1 MPPPP
6 AAKSPLHNIADRAA
20 GREWCRPHRPGQSKT
35 SATNRTNRSSRS
47 RSRTSPS
54 RTSGTSRSRGASVSS
69 ASELAKINP
78 YRAGRSCAGASRAG
92 VLMRANAHV
101 VAESDGRG
109 GTRLAVLRGEPPL
122 LMRRTGALATG
133 PRVTVHLVA
142 GAAGPLRGD
151 KLRLDVEVGPGAW
164 LDVRSVAASL
174 ALPGNTAQPPSRL
187 EIRAAV
193 AADAVLRWLPEPLIA
208 AAGCDHRAVSDV
220 RIDAGGSLT
229 WRDDLVCGR
238 HGEPAGDVRIDTT
251 IRYAGRTLYRHELA
265 VGPAAP
271 GWSGPAVLGATAAAT
286 GAGRAVGSVILAG
299 PGLPP
304 AGMLGEEAVLMPL
317 AGPGMLAMAVGDDI
331 RQVRAA
337 LDPLSAF
344 TVITSTTE
352 QPSTPAT
359 ATP

>member
-1 MPPPP
+1 
-6 AAKSPLHNIADRAA
+6 
-20 GREWCRPHRPGQSKT
+20 
-35 SATNRTNRSSRS
+35 
-47 RSRTSPS
+47 
-54 RTSGTSRSRGASVSS
+54 
-69 ASELAKINP
+69 
-78 YRAGRSCAGASRAG
+78 
-92 VLMRANAHV
+92 MRASARI

-109 GTRLAVLRGEPPL
+109 GTRLAVLRGESPL
-122 LMRRTGALATG
+122 LLRRTGALATG
-133 PRVTVHLVA
+133 PGVTVHLVG

-151 KLRLDVEVGPGAW
+151 NLRLDVEVGPGAR

-174 ALPGNTAQPPSRL
+174 ALPGSAGQPPSRL
-187 EIRAAV
+187 EVRAAV
-193 AADAVLRWLPEPLIA
+193 AADAVLRWSPEPLIA
-208 AAGCDHRAVSDV
+208 AAGCDHLAVTDV

-251 IRYAGRTLYRHELA
+251 VRYAGRTLHRHELA

-271 GWSGPAVLGATAAAT
+271 GWSGPAILGTTAAAT
-286 GAGRAVGSVILAG
+286 SAHGGGRAVGSVVLAG
-299 PGLPP
+299 PHLPA
-304 AGMLGEEAVLMPL
+304 AGVLGEAAVLMPL